1 MNINPQL
8 QKKTANLSDKKRLI
22 VASLIQLFI
31 PYVSLF
37 SAFLL
42 RMDLNIN
49 LVSLDKIF
57 LWGTILAS
65 IRLIF
70 LIFFSVHRGLWRY
83 VSISDLIGI
92 IKSSSVSTLI
102 FIFVIFVINNFDGF
116 PRSVFIL
123 EWGIYI
129 FYSVGIRIFIR
140 IMRENIR
147 KRSFKNTFKKVA
159 IIGAG
164 DAGAAFC
171 SQAKSISNYGIK
183 PVIFLDDDSE
193 KVGMSIMGVNVAGS
207 ITEIN
212 DFINLYDIELIVIAI
227 PSATTEEKSRI
238 IEICRKTNIEFR
250 ILPGTNELLQGNVSI
265 SKLRK
270 LEVEDLLGRDETKLD
285 EVSLNQFFNN
295 KSILITGAA
304 GTIGSEL
311 VKRVIKFSPSKI
323 ILVDRSENNLVMLE
337 HEINS
342 KYLDQVEDIDLITL
356 IVDISNYNSVSKLL
370 KNYKPEIILH
380 AAAHKHVNLME
391 KTPAEAVRNNI
402 GGIINLANN
411 AIKENVE
418 KFVLVSSD
426 KAVEPSSV
434 MGSTKRI
441 SEKILSQMKDT
452 KNTKFT
458 SVRFGNVLG
467 SDGSVVPIFQKQI
480 EQGGPVTV
488 TDQNVERFF
497 MTAHEAAGLI
507 LSAAE
512 FGKNK
517 EIFLLDMGKPVNI
530 NFLAK
535 TMIELSGFIPN
546 KDIQIIYTGLKPGE
560 KLSEDLSY
568 KNEKITKTKHEK
580 IFAVE
585 NVNQQININEIED
598 FLNDLDNLSNDKIKK
613 KLKDFI

>member
-1 MNINPQL
+1 MNIKHKL
-8 QKKTANLSDKKRLI
+8 LKKSSNISDKKRLI
-22 VASLIQLFI
+22 IASLIQLFI
-31 PYVSLF
+31 PYASLF

-42 RMDLNIN
+42 RLDLNIQLIPLEN
-49 LVSLDKIF
+49 IF
-57 LWGTILAS
+57 LWGSILAFF
-65 IRLIF
+65 RLIF
-70 LIFFSVHRGLWRY
+70 LVLFSAHRGLWRY
-83 VSISDLIGI
+83 VSITDLIGV
-92 IKSSSVSTLI
+92 IKSSSLSTLV
-102 FIFVIFVINNFDGF
+102 FIFVIYLINNFEGF

-129 FYSVGIRIFIR
+129 FYAGGIRIIIR
-140 IMRENIR
+140 IMRENLR
-147 KRSFKNTFKKVA
+147 KRGYKNSLRNVA

-171 SQAKSISNYGIK
+171 SKVKSITNYGIK
-183 PVIFLDDDSE
+183 PVIFFDDDSE
-193 KVGMSIMGVNVAGS
+193 KIGMSIMGVKVGGS
-207 ITEIN
+207 IDEIN
-212 DFINLYDIELIVIAI
+212 DFKNLYNIELIVIAI
-227 PSATTEEKSRI
+227 PSATSKERSRI

-250 ILPGTNELLQGNVSI
+250 ILPGTNELLEGNVSV

-270 LEVEDLLGRDETKLD
+270 LEVEDLLGRNETNLD
-285 EVSLNQFFNN
+285 EVSLNKFFNN

-311 VKRVIKFSPSKI
+311 VRRVIKFSPSNI
-323 ILVDRSENNLVMLE
+323 ILIDRAENNLVMLE

-342 KYLDQVEDIDLITL
+342 KLLDHKKNIDIITL
-356 IVDISNYNSVSKLL
+356 IVDISNNNSVSQLIE
-370 KNYKPEIILH
+370 NYKPQIILH

-402 GGIINLANN
+402 GGIINLAKN

-426 KAVEPSSV
+426 KAVEPSNV
-434 MGSTKRI
+434 MGATKRI
-441 SEKILSQMKDT
+441 SEMIISQMKDT

-488 TDQNVERFF
+488 TDPEVERFF

-512 FGKNK
+512 FGNDK

-530 NFLAK
+530 SFLAK

-546 KDIQIIYTGLKPGE
+546 KDIEIVYTGLKPGE
-560 KLSEDLSY
+560 KISENLSY
-568 KNEKITKTKHEK
+568 KKEKITNTKHEK
-580 IFAVE
+580 IFSVE
-585 NVNQQININEIED
+585 NINQKINIEEIEE
-598 FLNDLDNLSNDKIKK
+598 FLENLDNLSEEEVKT
-613 KLKDFI
+613 KLKNFI